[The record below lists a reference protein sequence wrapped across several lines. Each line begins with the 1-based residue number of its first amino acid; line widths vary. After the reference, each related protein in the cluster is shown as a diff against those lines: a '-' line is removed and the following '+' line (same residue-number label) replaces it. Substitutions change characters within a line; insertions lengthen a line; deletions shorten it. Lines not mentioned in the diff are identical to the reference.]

1 MTYNIVKL
9 AVAGVLAVVLVVAIV
24 VDGDNAEW
32 AVAPLGLLVGYV
44 IGNARVTSQTG
55 NVAPIVTRR
64 PGH

>member
-32 AVAPLGLLVGYV
+32 AVTLLGLLVGYV
-44 IGNARVTSQTG
+44 IGNAQVTSQTG
-55 NVAPIVTRR
+55 NVAPIVTRQ
-64 PGH
+64 P